1 MRFVR
6 WALGV
11 AVVQGALLLLLAWL
25 LDGFSVI
32 TLATVGYGDFAPR
45 TTLGKLFTVGY
56 VLVGVGLLGSFL
68 SFLPTRRP
76 SSREAAH
83 LHRAASARIRRLTSR
98 WLGYVL
104 NAQPGSFRSAPP

>member
-45 TTLGKLFTVGY
+45 TTGGKLFTVGY

-68 SFLPTRRP
+68 SFLAYKAAELAGGSPPP
-76 SSREAAH
+76 SGRKRTDQE
-83 LHRAASARIRRLTSR
+83 ID
-98 WLGYVL
+98 
-104 NAQPGSFRSAPP
+104 